1 MIFDTDDTLLYTYL
15 QKQDRL
21 ENLVRT
27 DKPVERG
34 EMMTSNHDLKEW
46 LESRFQ
52 KIEHRIDGLEKSLSE
67 EKKSKIR
74 IAWYRTLL
82 GMVDMGGQVGTE
94 QLAGHLRI
102 SRSVISEYLNRME
115 EEGLVRRDFNED
127 SAQKSRY
134 VWRIDWDSLPPEIAS
149 RLKKK

>member
-1 MIFDTDDTLLYTYL
+1 MPSDE
-15 QKQDRL
+15 K
-21 ENLVRT
+21 
-27 DKPVERG
+27 
-34 EMMTSNHDLKEW
+34 LKEW

-52 KIEHRIDGLEKSLSE
+52 KIEQRMDELEKAISE
-67 EKKSKIR
+67 GRQSKVR

-82 GMVDMGGQVGTE
+82 GMVDLGGQVGTE
-94 QLAGHLRI
+94 QLANHLGI

-127 SAQKSRY
+127 PTQKSRY

>member
-1 MIFDTDDTLLYTYL
+1 
-15 QKQDRL
+15 
-21 ENLVRT
+21 
-27 DKPVERG
+27 
-34 EMMTSNHDLKEW
+34 MMTRNDDLKQW

-52 KIEHRIDGLEKSLSE
+52 KIEQRIDELEKSISE
-67 EKKSKIR
+67 ERKSKVR

-94 QLAGHLRI
+94 QLAGHLGI

-115 EEGLVRRDFNED
+115 EEGLVKRDFNED

-134 VWRIDWDSLPPEIAS
+134 LWRIDWNSLPPEIAS